1 MHFTGIFHEELQI
14 PAEIRVT
21 LHNADVRIIHK
32 PWCQE
37 DFNKKLTRNMSML
50 KEHMEKYPDSI
61 YQLIDLIRLYLETGQ
76 LSEAEELLQ
85 KANAL
90 ILRRNYDE
98 RRYQLYATQ
107 YYQNHLRF
115 LARINAAADMILS
128 LCKQALVIV
137 PACPLFLFESAQQC
151 YKLCEYDASINYF
164 QQCLAFGRDNNFDR
178 SVIFPRYMMSYG
190 SLSGLGYCFFRKKR
204 YLEAMRYFEESHAFK
219 HDKNIKAMLLASDL
233 LAKQTQPVR
242 GSGITV

>member
-1 MHFTGIFHEELQI
+1 
-14 PAEIRVT
+14 
-21 LHNADVRIIHK
+21 
-32 PWCQE
+32 
-37 DFNKKLTRNMSML
+37 
-50 KEHMEKYPDSI
+50 MEKYPDSI

-107 YYQNHLRF
+107 YYQNHLKF
-115 LARINAAADMILS
+115 LARTNAAADMILS
-128 LCKQALVIV
+128 LCEQALVIV

-164 QQCLAFGRDNNFDR
+164 QQCLVFGRDNNFDR

-190 SLSGLGYCFFRKKR
+190 ALSGLGYCFFRKKQ
-204 YLEAMRYFEESHAFK
+204 YLEAMRYFGESHARK
-219 HDKNIKAMLLASDL
+219 HDENIKAMLLASGI
-233 LAKQTQPVR
+233 LAQRSQLSRDSVV
-242 GSGITV
+242 TV